1 MFVLGIWQG
10 SGWCRDLEEC
20 LFLSTME
27 ELWYCRSQNLTAS
40 YGTSNLHRSRAK
52 GIWPQRVLTHAAG
65 LRSTLVGAK
74 RVPLAHSA
82 AKWIESMSSWLVA
95 RENKETDFQSGHTTV
110 AVPSSK

>member
-1 MFVLGIWQG
+1 MVLQKPKPH
-10 SGWCRDLEEC
+10 SK
-20 LFLSTME
+20 
-27 ELWYCRSQNLTAS
+27 LWDIESSSQQS
-40 YGTSNLHRSRAK
+40 YGTSNLHRSRAR

-82 AKWIESMSSWLVA
+82 AKWIEAMSSWLVA